1 MFKLFCNLEV
11 NSLPKR
17 FLTSVQL
24 ITKDVVVVVASW
36 QLLITATS
44 LIEAAMYSLLFRIAA
59 KRKVEASKHC

>member
-44 LIEAAMYSLLFRIAA
+44 LIEAAMYS
-59 KRKVEASKHC
+59 